1 MCPILFGGFMN
12 KEEKREYMKEYRLN
26 NKEKIKEYDK
36 KYRENNKEKR
46 KEKNK
51 QYREKHHE
59 KELKRKRLY
68 YRNNLEKIK
77 EDSKQYYN
85 KNSKEMQERMYQW
98 RKNNPGYMYQWRKN
112 NHRTDLKFNLNDRM
126 RRAINHSLKGNKNG
140 RHWETLVGY
149 TLDDLVKRLK
159 KTMPEGY
166 GWQDYLKGKL
176 HIDHI
181 IPVSVFNFDKPE
193 DIDFQN
199 CWALNNLQLL
209 PARENII
216 KSNKLDNPFQPALK
230 IYSEVIKYE

>member
-1 MCPILFGGFMN
+1 MN

-112 NHRTDLKFNLNDRM
+112 NPGYMYQWRKNNHRTDLKFNLNDRM

-166 GWQDYLKGKL
+166 CWEDCINGRL
-176 HIDHI
+176 HLDHK
-181 IPVSVFNFDKPE
+181 IPISVFNFEKPE
-193 DIDFQN
+193 HIDFKR
-199 CWALNNLQLL
+199 CWDLKNLQLL
-209 PARENII
+209 PARENLI
-216 KSNKLDNPFQPALK
+216 KSNKLEKPFQL
-230 IYSEVIKYE
+230 SLQV

>member
-1 MCPILFGGFMN
+1 MFD
-12 KEEKREYMKEYRLN
+12 KKEYQRN
-26 NKEKIKEYDK
+26 YYQKNKDKISKQVKQWKIDNPEYNKQWAKDNPKHNKQNKQWRENNPEYNKQYYIDNKEKIKKHYNR
-36 KYRENNKEKR
+36 YRIIKR
-46 KEKNK
+46 
-51 QYREKHHE
+51 
-59 KELKRKRLY
+59 
-68 YRNNLEKIK
+68 
-77 EDSKQYYN
+77 
-85 KNSKEMQERMYQW
+85 
-98 RKNNPGYMYQWRKN
+98 
-112 NHRTDLKFNLNDRM
+112 RTDIKCNLNNRITT
-126 RRAINHSLKGNKNG
+126 AINISLKGNKNG

>member
-1 MCPILFGGFMN
+1 MFD
-12 KEEKREYMKEYRLN
+12 KKEYQRN
-26 NKEKIKEYDK
+26 YYQKNKDKISKQVKQWKIDNPEYNKQWAKDNPKHNKQNKQWRENNPEYNKQYYIDNKEKIKKHYNR
-36 KYRENNKEKR
+36 YRIIKR
-46 KEKNK
+46 
-51 QYREKHHE
+51 
-59 KELKRKRLY
+59 
-68 YRNNLEKIK
+68 
-77 EDSKQYYN
+77 
-85 KNSKEMQERMYQW
+85 
-98 RKNNPGYMYQWRKN
+98 
-112 NHRTDLKFNLNDRM
+112 RTDIKCNLNNRITT
-126 RRAINHSLKGNKNG
+126 AINISLKGNKNG

-209 PARENII
+209 SARENII